1 MGFFLWTIDNKSAD
15 SKVSADEQAAE
26 LWVIE
31 LSGLKDI
38 VVSCLTY
45 I

>member
-1 MGFFLWTIDNKSAD
+1 MVFFLWTIANKFAD
-15 SKVSADEQAAE
+15 SKGPADEQAAE